1 MTVLVECT
9 HVFFNPEVNSGIQRV
24 VKNIVNKLPEG
35 SDDILPVVLKGD
47 EVFRVRSLYTG
58 VTEGKLLPWSYRFE
72 RFGDRMSLFSAGSA
86 SGAKGFFSLQWMK
99 RCSYFFCSS
108 LFFVF
113 ANITL
118 LLSSLFGS
126 RRRLSLV
133 TVKADDV
140 LVLLDSSWSEG
151 FFSKVDNLHGMGVKV
166 VPVIYDVIPIVHP
179 EFHNERMVNV
189 FQKWFSWTAQV
200 ADGYLAISESVVEE
214 LKVVLGEQV
223 SRERL
228 DDFWFSSFRLG
239 SDLKPS
245 LDEGG
250 VRSKVKDVYAFDASI
265 FLSVSTI
272 EPRKNYDY
280 QLDAFDKLWADGMDV
295 RLCIVGRVGWHTES
309 LMARINSHSELGRR
323 LFVFHDLG
331 DHELIYCYMH
341 SKALIFTSL
350 AEGFGLPLVEA
361 SHYQLPVICSDI
373 PVFREVGGDNV
384 DYCDLDDFCSL
395 IALIKERDSS
405 VCDLNFSK
413 SGCISWEE
421 SASELMKK
429 LSFNI
434 LVNK

>member
-35 SDDILPVVLKGD
+35 SDDVISVVLKGD
-47 EVFRVRSLYTG
+47 EIFRVRSLNAG
-58 VTEGKLLPWSYRFE
+58 VIEGRLLPWSYRFE
-72 RFGDRMSLFSAGSA
+72 RFGDRMSGLSADSA
-86 SGAKGFFSLQWMK
+86 SGAKGFLSLQWMK
-99 RCSYFFCSS
+99 HWSYFLCSS
-108 LFFVF
+108 LFHVF

-118 LLSSLFGS
+118 VFSSLFGA
-126 RRRLSLV
+126 RRRLLPV
-133 TVKADDV
+133 TAKADDV
-140 LVLLDSSWSEG
+140 LVLLDSSWSG
-151 FFSKVDNLHGMGVKV
+151 SFFTKVDNLRSKGVKV
-166 VPVIYDVIPIVHP
+166 VPVIYDVIPIIHP
-179 EFHNERMVNV
+179 EFHGERMVNV
-189 FQKWFSWTAQV
+189 FHKWFSWTTQV

-214 LKVVLGEQV
+214 LKIVLGEQV
-223 SRERL
+223 SREKFNG
-228 DDFWFSSFRLG
+228 FWFSSFRLG

-250 VRSKVKDVYAFDASI
+250 VRSKVKDIYSSDSSI
-265 FLSVSTI
+265 YLSVSTI

-280 QLDAFDKLWADGMDV
+280 QLDAFDQLWADGMDV

-341 SKALIFTSL
+341 SRALIFTSL

-384 DYCDLDDFCSL
+384 DYCDLDDTCSL
-395 IALIKERDSS
+395 IALIKERDSYLG
-405 VCDLNFSK
+405 DLTFSK
-413 SGCISWEE
+413 SGCVSWQE
-421 SASELMKK
+421 SASELMNK
-429 LSFNI
+429 LSVNI
-434 LVNK
+434 INNK